1 MVKTTPFNIFG
12 HPNLTFSL
20 LKAIPEPKRCP
31 LLLKVPIVAKK
42 VPIVGLAGFSKSNS
56 VFNPSHAFWLTA
68 SIQILPRE
76 ANFLRRQFAKRTA
89 FFKKRENKIKLLN
102 KAKPPVSSTPNTPRV
117 DTEEGKVTW

>member
-1 MVKTTPFNIFG
+1 MVKMTPFNIFG

-42 VPIVGLAGFSKSNS
+42 VPIVGVAGFSKSNS

-68 SIQILPRE
+68 SIQILPGSPEHSVNRVRINRPD
-76 ANFLRRQFAKRTA
+76 ALAWASDLPPRARVKHHVDD
-89 FFKKRENKIKLLN
+89 
-102 KAKPPVSSTPNTPRV
+102 KA
-117 DTEEGKVTW
+117 